1 MANNFTA
8 IHNIISKAAAEAGI
22 GEKEN
27 YRVIITG
34 IDNDLVEFVLET
46 EWMNV
51 TCYAELESTR
61 ILGLMTESV
70 TAVYPKAA

>member
-1 MANNFTA
+1 MADNFTV
-8 IHNIISKAAAEAGI
+8 INNIISKAAAEAGI
-22 GEKEN
+22 GEREN
-27 YRVIITG
+27 YRVSFKSS
-34 IDNDLVEFVLET
+34 DNGLIEFVLET